1 MWGSDLY
8 GWEELGGT
16 EEGTKDPWE
25 GVSRLPQGWTRP
37 WALRCKSAILDLVK
51 LGESHSQPSA
61 AVTVATRGCLR
72 IRPLCWARKAAT
84 EQC

>member
-1 MWGSDLY
+1 MAGKSL
-8 GWEELGGT
+8 
-16 EEGTKDPWE
+16 EEGQKSP
-25 GVSRLPQGWTRP
+25 GKASLAYPRAGPGLGF
-37 WALRCKSAILDLVK
+37 LRCKSAILDLVK